1 MVTKEIERVGI
12 PVAILTAIPLIP
24 MAVGSNRV
32 VKGIRVEH
40 VCGNPLL
47 SKDDDLR
54 LQKRIVQ
61 TALGAL
67 QTSVDKPTLFEP
79 DKAVSDKEVV
89 NA

>member
-1 MVTKEIERVGI
+1 M
-12 PVAILTAIPLIP
+12 TAIPLIP

-32 VKGIRVEH
+32 VKGVRVEH

-47 SKDDDLR
+47 SKEDDLR
-54 LQKRIVQ
+54 LQRRIVE

-67 QTSVDKPTLFEP
+67 RTAVDRPTLFE
-79 DKAVSDKEVV
+79 SDKESTEREAV